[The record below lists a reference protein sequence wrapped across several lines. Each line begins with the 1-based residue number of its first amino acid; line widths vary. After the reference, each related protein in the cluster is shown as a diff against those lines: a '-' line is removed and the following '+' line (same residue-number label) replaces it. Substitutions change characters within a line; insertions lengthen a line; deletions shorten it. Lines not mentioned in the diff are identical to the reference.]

1 MRASVVIPTYNGRDK
16 FPDLLQGLAKQ
27 TVKDFETILVIDGS
41 KDDSEQIAKGRDWGL
56 QDFKVIVQQNKG
68 RAGTRNTGAAA
79 AKTNI
84 LIFLDDDIILY
95 EDTIAKHIAAQQE
108 HDTVVGILEPH
119 NVDSTKEFEH
129 FSAYLNDKWNQESFY
144 KSSGEVIYITAN
156 NFSIKKSVFDSINGF
171 NAQLRDAED
180 FDLALR
186 LIDAG
191 HKIYLDDKI
200 HVGHIL
206 QGTFAKYFKR
216 TKEYGKAREHLIQ
229 LNPKAA
235 EIFGRNTH
243 SIAPYKK
250 PFFYIFSL
258 KMWAHL
264 ADREML
270 GFIPRKV
277 RFKMYDLMLTA
288 NSIF

>member
-16 FPDLLQGLAKQ
+16 FPALLEGLARQ
-27 TVKDFETILVIDGS
+27 SVKDFETILVIDGS
-41 KDDSEQIAKGRDWGL
+41 KDDSEQIAKGRDWSL
-56 QDFKVIVQQNKG
+56 QDFRVIVQQNKG

-79 AKTNI
+79 ASTGI

-95 EDTIAKHIAAQQE
+95 EDTIAKHIAAQQT

-119 NVDSTKEFEH
+119 NVDSTKEFEQ
-129 FSAYLNDKWNQESFY
+129 FSSYLNDKWNQESFY

-156 NFSIKKSVFDSINGF
+156 NFSIKKKVFDGVGGF

-186 LIDAG
+186 LNEAG
-191 HKIYLDDKI
+191 HKIFLDDSI

-216 TKEYGKAREHLIQ
+216 MKEYGKAREHLMQ

-235 EIFGRNTH
+235 EIFGKQSHN
-243 SIAPYKK
+243 IATIKK
-250 PFFYIFSL
+250 PFFFVFSL
-258 KMWAHL
+258 GFWAHL
-264 ADREML
+264 ADKEILSFLPKKM
-270 GFIPRKV
+270 
-277 RFKMYDLMLTA
+277 RFKMYDMMLTA